1 MKYLV
6 LLVVITVAVGI
17 WRSRRAPDAAAP
29 KAPPTPATLPQ
40 DMLACAHCGVHL
52 PHSEALAHAGQ
63 HYCSPAHR
71 DAGAR

>member
-1 MKYLV
+1 MKTISKTAMRQKAVSNV
-6 LLVVITVAVGI
+6 LASLRMERLQPSPAVVQAMV
-17 WRSRRAPDAAAP
+17 
-29 KAPPTPATLPQ
+29 
-40 DMLACAHCGVHL
+40 ACAHCGWHL